1 MADQEVA
8 VVVGG
13 GPGLSASLVRLFTRE
28 GMKAAIA
35 ARNPDKLEAL
45 SESTGCR
52 AYRCD
57 AVVPEEVNELFA
69 PGLAGPRSSQRG
81 GLQRQRP
88 RTRSLTEIDA
98 GAVRDA
104 IMVTCYGGFLVGQAA
119 AVSMLRTGGGT
130 ILFTGASASVKGIR
144 ELRVLRHGQ
153 VRAQRSDPEHGAG
166 IPTAEHPR
174 SADRHRRRHR
184 FAPAGPRARP
194 GHVAEPGQHRGDLS
208 ASSPP
213 TPERLGI
220 AHRVE
225 TLGREVLTRT
235 AGAGRGRTKATKL
248 VLCLTNRF
256 YKSAGLFRRRLR
268 CSSSR
273 GIGH

>member
-52 AYRCD
+52 VYRCD

-69 PGLAGPRSSQRG
+69 RVSQDLGAPNVVVYNASARVRGP
-81 GLQRQRP
+81 
-88 RTRSLTEIDA
+88 LTELDA

-130 ILFTGASASVKGIR
+130 ILFTGASASVKGYANSASFAMGKFGLSGLTQSMAREFQPQNIHVAQIVIDGGIDSPR
-144 ELRVLRHGQ
+144 RDPGRGPDTWLSPDSVAETYLHLHRQHRSAWASHIELR
-153 VRAQRSDPEHGAG
+153 PW
-166 IPTAEHPR
+166 
-174 SADRHRRRHR
+174 
-184 FAPAGPRARP
+184 
-194 GHVAEPGQHRGDLS
+194 
-208 ASSPP
+208 
-213 TPERLGI
+213 
-220 AHRVE
+220 VE
-225 TLGREVLTRT
+225 
-235 AGAGRGRTKATKL
+235 K
-248 VLCLTNRF
+248 F
-256 YKSAGLFRRRLR
+256 
-268 CSSSR
+268 
-273 GIGH
+273 